1 MKKIYTLL
9 LALMANVCF
18 VQAAIETGSCGNNLT
33 WTLDTKDSTL
43 TVEGY
48 GPMSS
53 NGSPAWA
60 WSYYKSYIKY
70 VYLPEGLTNIASE
83 AFKGCSNL
91 VRINIP
97 KSLTGS
103 GSGAFKD
110 CNNLDSVFISDIAA
124 WCNISFYYDKYYNGA
139 TSNPLVMA
147 KHLYLNGAKLTNLV
161 IPDSVKSIN
170 SYVFCNA
177 VDIKSLTIQE
187 GDTIIG
193 ISAFSGCSSLN
204 SITLP
209 SSLKEVQ
216 YGAFNGCANA
226 KGVYISDIAAWCR
239 IYFGYYKYTS
249 DSISNPLYYAHH
261 LYLNGEKVTD
271 LVIPEGEQYIGQYA
285 LDGCSDLTSVV
296 IPSSM
301 LNIKNNAFWKCT
313 NISRFIVNATTP
325 PNARYCGLNN
335 TSCKLYVPIES
346 VETYS
351 NTIWW
356 EDFASIRGIGSIS
369 IVRFLDWN
377 GVELSSQEVE
387 EGDSAIAPTNPT
399 REGFTF
405 IGWDKDFSTV
415 TEDLIV
421 TAIYKINRYKVD
433 FIDWDNSVL
442 KSDSVDWNTAAIA
455 PENPTRSGYTFVG
468 WDKDFTIIHSDIIVR
483 AQYELGE
490 HTTFTIVFSNG
501 NDHSEI
507 LSHFTT
513 LNVPAAPEIDG
524 FTFLGWQPLATIIK
538 NNTIVIEA
546 IYQANDQMSAP
557 EVYTNPI
564 NPAQKLIRNGN
575 VYILSGDK
583 TYTLQGQEVK

>member
-124 WCNISFYYDKYYNGA
+124 WCNISFYYDKYYNGT

-239 IYFGYYKYTS
+239 THFGFYKYTG

-301 LNIKNNAFWKCT
+301 LNINNNAFRKCT
-313 NISRFIVNATTP
+313 NISRFIVYATTP
-325 PNARYCGLNN
+325 PNNARYSGLKNS
-335 TSCKLYVPIES
+335 SCKLYVPAES
-346 VETYS
+346 VDTYTS
-351 NTIWW
+351 TVWW
-356 EDFASIRGIGSIS
+356 EDFMSIRAIGSMLQVKFI
-369 IVRFLDWN
+369 DWD
-377 GVELSSQEVE
+377 GTILSTTEVE
-387 EGDSAIAPTNPT
+387 EGEAAVPPTNPK
-399 REGFTF
+399 REGYTF
-405 IGWDKDFSTV
+405 IGWDKDFSNV
-415 TEDLIV
+415 TEDMVV
-421 TAIYKINRYKVD
+421 TALYKINRYEVN
-433 FIDWDNSVL
+433 FVDWDNTVL

-455 PENPTRSGYTFVG
+455 PTNPYRKGYTFIG
-468 WDKDFTIIHSDIIVR
+468 WNKNFEHITSDETII
-483 AQYELGE
+483 AQYEMGE
-490 HTTFTIVFSNG
+490 EKDVTILYTNG
-501 NDHSEI
+501 NDGGTI
-507 LSHFTT
+507 LSHSVV
-513 LNVPAAPEIDG
+513 LKMPEAPEIEG
-524 FTFLGWQPLATIIK
+524 FTFLGWQPKAEFIDEIIE
-538 NNTIVIEA
+538 IQA
-546 IYQANDQMSAP
+546 IYKSDSEAAPQVVANPS
-557 EVYTNPI
+557 NPS
-564 NPAQKLIRNGN
+564 QKLIRNGN
-575 VYILSGDK
+575 VYILQCDK
-583 TYTLQGQEVK
+583 TYTITGAEVK